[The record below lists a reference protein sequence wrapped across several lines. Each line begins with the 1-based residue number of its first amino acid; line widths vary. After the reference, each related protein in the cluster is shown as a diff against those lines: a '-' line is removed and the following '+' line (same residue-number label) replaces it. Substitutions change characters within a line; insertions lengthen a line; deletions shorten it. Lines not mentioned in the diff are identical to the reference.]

1 MFRYESKNDLYAE
14 SPSGIKYLWNHG
26 IPNTDNPKLAA
37 RYFLNAIDR
46 VITLREKYGKD
57 YEDTQR
63 EIPLLRQLTQ
73 RTFDKEQELTE
84 LKAELKRLEKQ
95 ISDNIAKKAEGT
107 ETKEATMVTLDHS
120 ENTRL
125 SVSS

>member
-1 MFRYESKNDLYAE
+1 MRSTV
-14 SPSGIKYLWNHG
+14 S
-26 IPNTDNPKLAA
+26 
-37 RYFLNAIDR
+37 
-46 VITLREKYGKD
+46 ITLREKYAKD
-57 YEDTQR
+57 YDDTQR